1 MRIKQTMLYMSMW
14 KSYFSNLA
22 DEFSCKNLLYSW
34 LICVRDVSISKSA
47 LKIDI
52 HVQLRTFY
60 YTRSGKY
67 VTFARSRETVIS
79 IYLWSYPYGNREYFS
94 IYTCR
99 LMLPLFVVW
108 LLGKWAPRRLPKS
121 CLLMVKSRPSKAG
134 IQRLIDMSWILY
146 FIHLDLLKISPHKY
160 MQAGLPITAVP
171 SYIYIIVGNVRV
183 PPGTTYHL
191 QWNF

>member
-1 MRIKQTMLYMSMW
+1 MYLFQRVRLK
-14 KSYFSNLA
+14 
-22 DEFSCKNLLYSW
+22 
-34 LICVRDVSISKSA
+34 LIFMYNFEPFIIHA
-47 LKIDI
+47 LES
-52 HVQLRTFY
+52 T
-60 YTRSGKY
+60 SPSPE
-67 VTFARSRETVIS
+67 AETVIS